1 MTKKRIGIITSG
13 GDCSGLN
20 AAIRAVITCAKL
32 RYGWDVVG
40 IHRGGKGLLSD
51 SLEYEELDV
60 NYHGLS
66 HMLLRLGG
74 TILGTTTHGNPLKY
88 AMPDGT
94 TKDRS
99 QEIIDNYHK
108 MKLDALIVIGGD
120 GSLKIMSEIARR
132 GNIPLIGIPKTI
144 DNDIPHTQAIG
155 FDTAVNVA
163 TEALDR
169 LQPTAASHDRIMI
182 LELMGRDAGHI
193 AMHTGIAG
201 GADVILIPEI
211 PFHMDVVVQK
221 MKDVMASGRRFGLI
235 VTSEA
240 ARPDGHE
247 PFMVEGA
254 DGRKRYSGVGNYLG
268 RELEK
273 RLNIVTRVTI
283 LGHVQRGGTPL
294 AQDRILGSAFGVRAV
309 ELIAQGKHNRMV
321 AWQNRGVVDLDMKEA
336 IATYQSVDLNG
347 TIMQTA
353 KGLNISLGV

>member
-1 MTKKRIGIITSG
+1 MAKKRIGVITSG

-20 AAIRAVITCAKL
+20 AAIRAIVMCAKL
-32 RYGWDVVG
+32 RHGWDVIG

-51 SLEYEELDV
+51 SLEYEDLDV

-74 TILGTTTHGNPLKY
+74 TILGTTTHGNPLQY
-88 AMPDGT
+88 PMPDGT
-94 TKDRS
+94 IQDRS
-99 QEIIDNYHK
+99 QEMINNYHRL
-108 MKLDALIVIGGD
+108 KLDALIVIGGD

-144 DNDIPHTQAIG
+144 DNDIAHTQAIG

-211 PFHMDVVVQK
+211 PFHMDAVVQK
-221 MKDVMASGRRFGLI
+221 MKEVITSGRQFGLI

-240 ARPDGHE
+240 ARPEGHAS
-247 PFMVEGA
+247 FMVEGA
-254 DGRKRYSGVGNYLG
+254 DGRARYSGVGNFLG
-268 RELEK
+268 KELEQ

-283 LGHVQRGGTPL
+283 LGHVQRGGAPL
-294 AQDRILGSAFGVRAV
+294 SKDRILGSAFGVRAI
-309 ELIAQGKHNRMV
+309 ELIAQGKYHRMV
-321 AWQNRGVVDLDMKEA
+321 AWQNRDVVDVDILDG
-336 IATYQSVDLNG
+336 ISTYQSVDLNG

-353 KGLNISLGV
+353 RGLNISLGV